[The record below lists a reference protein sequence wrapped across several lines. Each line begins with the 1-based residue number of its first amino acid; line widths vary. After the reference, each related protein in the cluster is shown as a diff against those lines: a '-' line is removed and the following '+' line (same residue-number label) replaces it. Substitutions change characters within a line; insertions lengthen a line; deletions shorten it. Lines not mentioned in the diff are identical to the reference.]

1 MEEFCNIE
9 NTFFENFFKRTK
21 QVEKR
26 TAYVIKN

>member
-9 NTFFENFFKRTK
+9 NTLFEIFLKSTK